1 MDPAKPSLELLRSL
15 TDEHVL
21 RALIRH
27 RRLTRAELATETGIS
42 KPTVGESVRR
52 LTETGSVTDTGQR
65 TPGGRGRGRVG
76 SYYALADDIGVA
88 LAVSIAP
95 EGIVAECVDVYGDT
109 VSRAY
114 RAINRPARPDD
125 VAAALRT
132 ATADARHGAG
142 LIPRLAVVSAADP
155 VDRHTGKLIELPD
168 APFLLGE
175 LDPVEVLA
183 PHVDGPVTV
192 DNDVNWAARAE
203 RDHAGADPRGTLDD
217 FAYLFLG
224 EGLGC
229 AIISGG
235 EVAGGHCGL
244 AGEIAHLITV
254 GPQGQAIRFIEVFG
268 ELGLRQAGATAI
280 DVDRLLA
287 TAAGPGSQAAATRRA
302 LGQAISGVLAALVAL
317 ADPELIIV
325 GGSWGSHPVIL
336 DLISAA
342 TARLPRHT
350 PVRAA
355 ELTAEPS
362 LAGARLET
370 LNRLRSAII
379 TTAHRAQIQAPTETA
394 N

>member
-1 MDPAKPSLELLRSL
+1 VDPAKPSLELLRSL

-21 RALIRH
+21 RALMQH
-27 RRLTRAELATETGIS
+27 RRLTRAELAAETGIS

-52 LTETGSVTDTGQR
+52 LTETGSVADTGER

-76 SYYALADDIGVA
+76 SYYALVGDIGVA

-95 EGIVAECVDVYGDT
+95 EGIVAECVDAYGDT
-109 VSRAY
+109 VSRAE
-114 RAINRPARPDD
+114 RALVRPARPDD

-132 ATADARHGAG
+132 AAADARHDAG
-142 LIPRLAVVSAADP
+142 LTPCLAVVSAADP
-155 VDRHTGKLIELPD
+155 VDRDTGRLIHLPD

-183 PHVDGPVTV
+183 PYVDGPVTV

-203 RDHAGADPRGTLDD
+203 RDHADGATLDD

-229 AIISGG
+229 AIISDG
-235 EVAGGHCGL
+235 EVRRGHGGL
-244 AGEIAHLITV
+244 AGEIAHLVTA
-254 GPQGQAIRFIEVFG
+254 GPQGQAIPFIEVFA
-268 ELGLRQAGATAI
+268 ELGLRQAGGTAI

-287 TAAGPGSQAAATRRA
+287 AVAGPDAQTAATRRA
-302 LGQAISGVLAALVAL
+302 LGPAIGGVLAAVVAL
-317 ADPELIIV
+317 ADPELIII
-325 GGSWGSHPVIL
+325 GGPWGSHPVIL

-342 TARLPRHT
+342 TARLPRHA
-350 PVRAA
+350 PVRSA
-355 ELTAEPS
+355 ELTTQPS
-362 LAGARLET
+362 LAGARREA

-379 TTAHRAQIQAPTETA
+379 TTAR
-394 N
+394 

>member
-1 MDPAKPSLELLRSL
+1 VDPAKPSLELLRSL

-21 RALIRH
+21 RALMQQ
-27 RRLTRAELATETGIS
+27 RRLTRAELAAATGIS

-52 LTETGSVTDTGQR
+52 LTETGSVVDTGQR

-88 LAVSIAP
+88 LAISIAP
-95 EGIVAECVDVYGDT
+95 EGIVAECVDAYGDT
-109 VSRAY
+109 VSRAD
-114 RAINRPARPDD
+114 RAIDRPARPDD
-125 VAAALRT
+125 VASALRT
-132 ATADARHGAG
+132 AAADARDGAG
-142 LIPRLAVVSAADP
+142 LTPRLAVVSAADP
-155 VDRHTGKLIELPD
+155 VDRRTGKLIQLPD

-203 RDHAGADPRGTLDD
+203 RAHAGATSDD

-229 AIISGG
+229 AIVSDG
-235 EVAGGHCGL
+235 EVRGGHTGL
-244 AGEIAHLITV
+244 AGEIAHLVTA
-254 GPQGQAIRFIEVFG
+254 GPQGQAMRLVDVFD
-268 ELGLRQAGATAI
+268 ELGLRQSGSTAI

-287 TAAGPGSQAAATRRA
+287 AAGSGPRAAATRHA
-302 LGQAISGVLAALVAL
+302 LGQAISGVLAAAVAL
-317 ADPELIIV
+317 ADPELIII
-325 GGSWGSHPVIL
+325 GGSWGSHPDIL
-336 DLISAA
+336 DIIS
-342 TARLPRHT
+342 TASERLPRHA

-355 ELTAEPS
+355 ELTTEPS
-362 LAGARLET
+362 LAGARHEA
-370 LNRLRSAII
+370 LNRLRSAIV
-379 TTAHRAQIQAPTETA
+379 TTAHRAQTEPPIETT